1 MTSIL
6 QRIRQRLQGQPPSE
20 PLDPEGAS
28 GVALRGH
35 RDYVGGHWEEIG
47 QLQFNFLC
55 DQGLRPEHILL
66 DIACGSLR
74 LGVKAIP
81 YLGKGHYLGIEKER
95 SLIEAG
101 LEQELGQELRLAK
114 APRILE
120 DRWFRFERFG
130 LEVDMAIAQSLFTHL
145 PPQRIEHCLHQLRP
159 VLRPSATMFATFHE
173 VPQERRNPDRAHD
186 HGFFAYT
193 RGQMEAFGQH
203 QGYTVSYLGAWGHP
217 RGQVMVAYR
226 PEP

>member
-1 MTSIL
+1 MADTPLTL
-6 QRIRQRLQGQPPSE
+6 QEIGDLYHITRERARQIEKQ
-20 PLDPEGAS
+20 
-28 GVALRGH
+28 ALRK
-35 RDYVGGHWEEIG
+35 
-47 QLQFNFLC
+47 L
-55 DQGLRPEHILL
+55 
-66 DIACGSLR
+66 SL
-74 LGVKAIP
+74 AIP